1 MEIPFALENCRIDRG
16 VGGPAVSP
24 RSLVVLAGVAVTG
37 VFAGGLVA
45 VSSGSGPVSA
55 WVAGLLAALAFA
67 AGALVVARTPG
78 EPARRAPDP
87 ELEAAR
93 RETRAARAELAALE
107 SSVAHDLRSPVGAV
121 LNFATVLELDHG
133 ASLEPEGREIVKRIR
148 RSAEAALNRLDALS
162 RLAGITRAPL
172 RLAPVEVEPL
182 VRRAFA
188 EARPGGPRVALTVDS
203 LPERATADPELLRTA
218 FTELFDNA
226 LKFSGPRPEPHI
238 AVGGRQEPDG
248 TCVYWVSDDG
258 VGFDMRFA
266 DKLFGVFER
275 LHGRDEFPGA
285 GVGLAIVRRV
295 AERHGGRAWIEA
307 EPDRGARVFLALPE
321 RKEAA

>member
-1 MEIPFALENCRIDRG
+1 
-16 VGGPAVSP
+16 VGS
-24 RSLVVLAGVAVTG
+24 RSLLVLAGIAL
-37 VFAGGLVA
+37 AGA
-45 VSSGSGPVSA
+45 IGSV
-55 WVAGLLAALAFA
+55 WVARSPEGSPLTVGLLAALAA
-67 AGALVVARTPG
+67 AAAAVVAVRWPR
-78 EPARRAPDP
+78 ERAARIPAP

-93 RETRAARAELAALE
+93 REARAARAELAALE

-133 ASLEPEGREIVKRIR
+133 ESLDEDGREIVKRIR
-148 RSAEAALNRLDALS
+148 RSAEAALSRLDALS

-172 RLAPVEVEPL
+172 RLAPVELEPL
-182 VRRAFA
+182 LRRAFA
-188 EARPGGPRVALTVDS
+188 ESRPGGPRVALTVDP
-203 LPERATADPELLRTA
+203 LPERATADPELLKTA

-226 LKFSGPRPEPHI
+226 LKFSEPRPEPRI

-248 TCVYWVSDDG
+248 TFVYWVSDDG

-307 EPDRGARVFLALPE
+307 EPDRGARVFLTLPE
-321 RKEAA
+321 PREAA